1 MSGLAPAIRGQ
12 RQTHPPMPDR
22 LDELRK
28 QRALVQQHLTWLDH
42 EIASVTVTRL
52 TLPPFAMRGN
62 TRPPVPGVGGTN
74 PATPRSGT
82 TRSPLTGA
90 AIPELA
96 DFQVDPDNVHGD
108 TRRGCIIYSAIAFL
122 VLVAIC
128 IVIYFVGY
136 RDRPLLIVPTKSD
149 QMVYPAAPPK
159 APAAPAQKPATPPP
173 AKP

>member
-1 MSGLAPAIRGQ
+1 
-12 RQTHPPMPDR
+12 MPDR

-62 TRPPVPGVGGTN
+62 TRPPIPGAVGTN

-96 DFQVDPDNVHGD
+96 EFQVDPDNVQGD

-136 RDRPLLIVPTKSD
+136 RDRPVLFVPAKSD
-149 QMVYPAAPPK
+149 QMVYPAKNPP
-159 APAAPAQKPATPPP
+159 PATKPPANPPPATPG
-173 AKP
+173 K